1 MTNFSHNFAG
11 AGAVVADSVTV
22 TGTVTAGAL
31 VGPLTGNTTGTH
43 TGPVATDALT
53 VRDVA
58 VVAPPPN
65 TSAELLAAL
74 SPLTSVAAW
83 RLDRVGVASGT
94 VASIGNLAATLTMGG
109 TPTVGHPQA
118 QANGGTARGI
128 YFDASTLDALSADV
142 LDPAATSFVAG
153 VRCALVADPDGTDHH
168 LIGRNKATGGVIPGW
183 TIYVGDAGDLKY
195 WISDGTHIFSA
206 TFAAGALAI
215 GAPPIEIVPQL
226 DRSGAQPVF
235 RARWSRNGV
244 NLGAYSATL
253 ADLGSLT
260 AAGQEFG
267 FGAIPVAAPS
277 FNGGAWVQW
286 AWFASGTQAEG
297 VSLAQTVSQGL
308 GWEQ

>member
-11 AGAVVADSVTV
+11 AGAVIADSVTV

-31 VGPLTGNTTGTH
+31 VGPLTGDTTGTH

-74 SPLTSVAAW
+74 APLTSVAAW

-94 VASIGNLAATLTMGG
+94 VASMGDLAATLTLAG

-118 QANGGTARGI
+118 QANGGTARGM
-128 YFDASTLDALSADV
+128 YFDASTTDSLSADV
-142 LDPAATSFVAG
+142 LDPAANSFIAG
-153 VRCALVADPDGTDHH
+153 IRAALVADPGGTDH
-168 LIGRNKATGGVIPGW
+168 LLFGRNKATGGVIPGW
-183 TIYVGDAGDLKY
+183 SIYVGDNGDLKY
-195 WISDGTHIFSA
+195 WVSDGTHIFNG
-206 TFAAGALAI
+206 TFAATTLTI
-215 GAPPIEIVPQL
+215 GSPPIEIVAQL
-226 DRSGAQPVF
+226 DRSGADPVL
-235 RARWSRNGV
+235 RLRWSRY
-244 NLGAYSATL
+244 GATISSTSVTMAS
-253 ADLGSLT
+253 LGSISTT
-260 AAGQEFG
+260 AQEFG
-267 FGAIPVAAPS
+267 FGAVPAAAPS

-297 VSLAQTVSQGL
+297 SSLAQTCSQGL

>member
-1 MTNFSHNFAG
+1 MRHSINHAG
-11 AGAVVADSVTV
+11 MGNIVAES
-22 TGTVTAGAL
+22 VTAGAL
-31 VGPLTGNTTGTH
+31 IGPLTGNTTGTH

-94 VASIGNLAATLTMGG
+94 VASIGNLAATLTIAG

-118 QANGGTARGI
+118 RADGGTARGM
-128 YFDASTLDALSADV
+128 YFDASTTDSLSADV
-142 LDPAATSFVAG
+142 LDPAANSFIAG
-153 VRCALVADPDGTDHH
+153 IRAALVADPGGTDH
-168 LIGRNKATGGVIPGW
+168 LLFGRNKATGGVIPGW
-183 TIYVGDAGDLKY
+183 SIYVGDNGDLKY
-195 WISDGTHIFSA
+195 WVSDGTHIFSG
-206 TFAAGALAI
+206 TFAATTLAI
-215 GAPPIEIVPQL
+215 GSPPIEIVAQL
-226 DRSGAQPVF
+226 DRSGANPVF
-235 RARWSRNGV
+235 RLRWSRNG
-244 NLGAYSATL
+244 ATISSTSVTM
-253 ADLGSLT
+253 AALGSISTT
-260 AAGQEFG
+260 AQEFG
-267 FGAIPVAAPS
+267 FGAVPAAAPS

-297 VSLAQTVSQGL
+297 SSLAQTCSQGL

>member
-11 AGAVVADSVTV
+11 AGAITADSVTV

-94 VASIGNLAATLTMGG
+94 VASIGNLAGTLTMGG

-128 YFDASTLDALSADV
+128 YFDASALDALSG
-142 LDPAATSFVAG
+142 LDPDDVHSHAAVFDDVHQQLRS
-153 VRCALVADPDGTDHH
+153 ALTD
-168 LIGRNKATGGVIPGW
+168 LDTAT
-183 TIYVGDAGDLKY
+183 A
-195 WISDGTHIFSA
+195 
-206 TFAAGALAI
+206 
-215 GAPPIEIVPQL
+215 
-226 DRSGAQPVF
+226 R
-235 RARWSRNGV
+235 RASCC
-244 NLGAYSATL
+244 
-253 ADLGSLT
+253 
-260 AAGQEFG
+260 
-267 FGAIPVAAPS
+267 
-277 FNGGAWVQW
+277 
-286 AWFASGTQAEG
+286 
-297 VSLAQTVSQGL
+297 
-308 GWEQ
+308 

>member
-11 AGAVVADSVTV
+11 AGAITADSVTV

-94 VASIGNLAATLTMGG
+94 VASIGNLAATLTIAG

-118 QANGGTARGI
+118 RADGGTARGM
-128 YFDASTLDALSADV
+128 YFDASTTDSLSADV

-153 VRCALVADPDGTDHH
+153 VRCALVADPGGTDHH
-168 LIGRNKATGGVIPGW
+168 LIGRNKAIGGVIPGW
-183 TIYVGDAGDLKY
+183 TIYVGDNGDLKY
-195 WISDGTHIFSA
+195 WVSDGTHIFSG
-206 TFAAGALAI
+206 TFAATTLAI
-215 GAPPIEIVPQL
+215 GSPPIEIVAQL
-226 DRSGAQPVF
+226 DRSGADPVL
-235 RARWSRNGV
+235 RLRWSRNG
-244 NLGAYSATL
+244 ATISSTSVTM
-253 ADLGSLT
+253 AALGSISTT
-260 AAGQEFG
+260 AQEFG
-267 FGAIPVAAPS
+267 FGAVPAAAPS

-297 VSLAQTVSQGL
+297 SSLAQTCSQGL

>member
-1 MTNFSHNFAG
+1 MRHSINHAG
-11 AGAVVADSVTV
+11 MGNIVAES
-22 TGTVTAGAL
+22 VTAGAL
-31 VGPLTGNTTGTH
+31 IGPLTGNTTGTH

-74 SPLTSVAAW
+74 APLTSVAAW

-94 VASIGNLAATLTMGG
+94 VASIGSLAATLTLAG

-128 YFDASTLDALSADV
+128 YFDASTIDALSADV

-153 VRCALVADPDGTDHH
+153 VRCALVADPGGTDHH
-168 LIGRNKATGGVIPGW
+168 LIGRNKAGGVVPGW
-183 TIYVGDAGDLKY
+183 TIYVGDNGDLKY
-195 WISDGTHIFSA
+195 WVSDGTHIFSG
-206 TFAAGALAI
+206 TFAATTLTVGS
-215 GAPPIEIVPQL
+215 PPIEIVAQL
-226 DRSGAQPVF
+226 DRSGADPVF
-235 RARWSRNGV
+235 RLRWSRNG
-244 NLGAYSATL
+244 ATISSTSVTM
-253 ADLGSLT
+253 ASLGSISTT
-260 AAGQEFG
+260 AQEFG

-297 VSLAQTVSQGL
+297 VSLAQTCSQGL

>member
-1 MTNFSHNFAG
+1 MNHSFNHAG
-11 AGAVVADSVTV
+11 AGALRADSIDV

-74 SPLTSVAAW
+74 APLTSVAAW

-94 VASIGNLAATLTMGG
+94 VASFGNLAATLTIAG

-118 QANGGTARGI
+118 KADGGTARGM
-128 YFDASTLDALSADV
+128 YFDASTTDSLSADV

-153 VRCALVADPDGTDHH
+153 VRCALVADPGGTDHH
-168 LIGRNKATGGVIPGW
+168 LIGRNKAIGGVIPGW
-183 TIYVGDAGDLKY
+183 TIYVGDNGDLKY
-195 WISDGTHIFSA
+195 WVSDGTHIFNN
-206 TFAAGALAI
+206 TFAATTLAI
-215 GAPPIEIVPQL
+215 GSPPIEIVAQL
-226 DRSGAQPVF
+226 DRSGANPVF
-235 RARWSRNGV
+235 RLRWSRNG
-244 NLGAYSATL
+244 ATISSTSVTM
-253 ADLGSLT
+253 AALGSISTT
-260 AAGQEFG
+260 AQEFG
-267 FGAIPVAAPS
+267 FGAVPAAAPS

-297 VSLAQTVSQGL
+297 SSLAQTCSQGL

>member
-1 MTNFSHNFAG
+1 MNHSFNHAG
-11 AGAVVADSVTV
+11 AGALRADSIDV
-22 TGTVTAGAL
+22 TGTVTAASL
-31 VGPLTGNTTGTH
+31 VGALTGNSTGTH

-94 VASIGNLAATLTMGG
+94 VASMGNLTATLTIAG

-118 QANGGTARGI
+118 KADGGTARGM
-128 YFDASTLDALSADV
+128 YFDASTTDSLSANV
-142 LDPAATSFVAG
+142 LDVGTQSFIAG
-153 VRCALVADPDGTDHH
+153 FRGALVADPGGTDHF
-168 LIGRNKATGGVIPGW
+168 LMGRNKATGGVIPGW
-183 TIYVGDAGDLKY
+183 SIYVGDNGDLKY
-195 WISDGTHIFSA
+195 WVSDGTHIFSG
-206 TFAAGALAI
+206 TFAATTLTVGS
-215 GAPPIEIVPQL
+215 PPIEIVAQL
-226 DRSGAQPVF
+226 DRSGADPVF
-235 RARWSRNGV
+235 RLRWSRNG
-244 NLGAYSATL
+244 ATISSTSVTM
-253 ADLGSLT
+253 AALGSISTT
-260 AAGQEFG
+260 AQEFG
-267 FGAIPVAAPS
+267 FGAVPAAAPS

-297 VSLAQTVSQGL
+297 SSLAQTCSQGL

>member
-1 MTNFSHNFAG
+1 MSDMSRNLASRNL
-11 AGAVVADSVTV
+11 VV

-74 SPLTSVAAW
+74 APLTSVAAW

-94 VASIGNLAATLTMGG
+94 VASIGNLAGTLTMGG

-128 YFDASTLDALSADV
+128 YFDGSTLDALSADV
-142 LDPAATSFVAG
+142 LDPAATSFAAG
-153 VRCALVADPDGTDHH
+153 VRCALVADPGGTDHH
-168 LIGRNKATGGVIPGW
+168 LIGRSKATGGVIPGW
-183 TIYVGDAGDLKY
+183 TIYVGDNGDLKY
-195 WISDGTHIFSA
+195 WVSDGTHIFSG
-206 TFAAGALAI
+206 TFAATTLTVGS
-215 GAPPIEIVPQL
+215 PPIEIVAQL
-226 DRSGAQPVF
+226 DRSGADPVF
-235 RARWSRNGV
+235 RLRWSRNG
-244 NLGAYSATL
+244 ATISSTSVTM
-253 ADLGSLT
+253 ASLGSISTT
-260 AAGQEFG
+260 AQEFG
-267 FGAIPVAAPS
+267 FGAVPAAAPS

-297 VSLAQTVSQGL
+297 VSLAQTCSQGL